1 MYMGLIDRGTER
13 DSQTAR
19 QTERQREIIVL
30 AKELMEIQRRM
41 NRKSKAFQMEWVGN
55 LSKILAVHTYLI

>member
-1 MYMGLIDRGTER
+1 MGLIDRGTER

-41 NRKSKAFQMEWVGN
+41 NRKSKAFQME
-55 LSKILAVHTYLI
+55 